1 MCVTDGSQAVSPA
14 DSCGGPCART
24 PGDTVV
30 VSPQPSP
37 VDQRSPRSAPPVG
50 HRRAERPIPSVLG
63 RVREHL
69 SLPAHLDRRPPT
81 GRRSCPRTA
90 HRRCQL
96 LGALCRGGHPKAL
109 PQTGPPPTQP
119 RTRRVHSATVRS
131 SKGGTFK
138 SPSPF
143 FLATPSRASFFF
155 HLSSF
160 LVIET
165 NRSFG
170 GFPSFSFV
178 LVQ

>member
-90 HRRCQL
+90 HRRCRL

-143 FLATPSRASFFF
+143 FLATSSRASFFPTYLHF
-155 HLSSF
+155 
-160 LVIET
+160 
-165 NRSFG
+165 
-170 GFPSFSFV
+170 
-178 LVQ
+178 